1 MQVTRKNLSDIKIQL
16 TLVADQAQLDNAK
29 QLAVQHTGKGL
40 KLPGFRPGKAPAAL
54 IEKHIDPNVLQQEV
68 LEHTLN
74 DMYGQALD
82 QENVRPAAQPKIT
95 IKKFVPYTT
104 LEVEAEVEVIGE
116 VKLVDYKKLKLKKE
130 PLKISAADID
140 EVLDQ
145 LRSRE
150 AEKKEV
156 ERAAKEGDQV
166 TIDFVG
172 VDAKTKEPVKGADG
186 KAYPLTL
193 GSDAFIPGFEPEL
206 IGLKA
211 GDEKS
216 FDITFPADYG
226 VSALQNRTVTFTVII
241 HQVFELTQPTL
252 DDAFAAKVGPF
263 TKLDELKE
271 DIKKQLTAER
281 ETQAQR
287 AYEEQILNKV
297 AEESEVAIP
306 DSLIDSELDRMDAE
320 ERRNLAYRGQTWQEH
335 LDAEGITEE
344 DHRKRN
350 REQAER
356 RVKAGL
362 VLSEVANQ
370 EKIDVSGDELQLRL
384 QLLKG
389 QYQDKAMQAELDK
402 PENQRDIASRV
413 LTEKTVAK
421 LVGYASKT

>member
-1 MQVTRKNLSDIKIQL
+1 L
-16 TLVADQAQLDNAK
+16 
-29 QLAVQHTGKGL
+29 
-40 KLPGFRPGKAPAAL
+40 
-54 IEKHIDPNVLQQEV
+54 
-68 LEHTLN
+68 
-74 DMYGQALD
+74 
-82 QENVRPAAQPKIT
+82 
-95 IKKFVPYTT
+95 
-104 LEVEAEVEVIGE
+104 
-116 VKLVDYKKLKLKKE
+116 
-130 PLKISAADID
+130 AADID

-166 TIDFVG
+166 TVDFAG

-241 HQVFELTQPTL
+241 HRVFELTQPTL

-287 AYEEQILNKV
+287 AYEEQVLNKV

-362 VLSEVANQ
+362 VLSEIANQ

-389 QYQDKAMQAELDK
+389 QYQDKTMQAELDK
-402 PENQRDIASRV
+402 PENQRDIASRI

-421 LVGYASKT
+421 LVGYASKS

>member
-1 MQVTRKNLSDIKIQL
+1 MQVTRKNLSDIKVQL

-29 QLAVQHTGKGL
+29 QLAVQHAGKGL

-54 IEKHIDPNVLQQEV
+54 IEKHVDPNVLQQEV

-82 QENVRPAAQPKIT
+82 QENMRPAAQPKIT

-104 LEVEAEVEVIGE
+104 LEIEAEVEVIGE

-130 PLKISAADID
+130 PLKILAADID

-166 TIDFVG
+166 TVDFAG

-241 HQVFELTQPTL
+241 HRVFELTQPTL

-287 AYEEQILNKV
+287 AYEEQVLNKV

-362 VLSEVANQ
+362 VLSEIANQ

-389 QYQDKAMQAELDK
+389 QYQDKTMQAELDK
-402 PENQRDIASRV
+402 PENQRDIASRI

-421 LVGYASKT
+421 LVGYASKS